1 MTAISS
7 GLRCASEGAPSASRF
22 GRASAPREFIQF
34 TITVSNLSSEPLA
47 DGLQLFRARSIPKQQ
62 EQCGATDNWKLKAES
77 CPLLSIGSFC
87 AMFAV
92 VMPVPAQ
99 QFDRHTMQM
108 IPIMKRRQNLVRR
121 GFRLLSFSWSLRME
135 SLNCLIPCFIR
146 QLGRLPLNRFLDL

>member
-1 MTAISS
+1 
-7 GLRCASEGAPSASRF
+7 
-22 GRASAPREFIQF
+22 
-34 TITVSNLSSEPLA
+34 
-47 DGLQLFRARSIPKQQ
+47 
-62 EQCGATDNWKLKAES
+62 
-77 CPLLSIGSFC
+77 
-87 AMFAV
+87 MFAV